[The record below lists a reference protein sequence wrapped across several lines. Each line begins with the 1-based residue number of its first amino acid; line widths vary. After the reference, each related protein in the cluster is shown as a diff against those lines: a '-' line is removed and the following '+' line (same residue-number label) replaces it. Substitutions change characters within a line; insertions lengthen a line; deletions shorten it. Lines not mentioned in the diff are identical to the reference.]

1 MHVYVPVHVHA
12 HAHVVYWRGHVDSF
26 SIYPTM
32 FATIVKSALFLSA
45 LLCSIE
51 RCRGWDQA
59 ELDLFDLV
67 EEVGE
72 NFYDVL
78 HVEQVCMSLIAI
90 LWHGA
95 NVC

>member
-1 MHVYVPVHVHA
+1 
-12 HAHVVYWRGHVDSF
+12 
-26 SIYPTM
+26 M
-32 FATIVKSALFLSA
+32 FAATVLLKSALLFS
-45 LLCSIE
+45 LLLLTVD

-78 HVEQVCMSLIAI
+78 HVEQVR
-90 LWHGA
+90 
-95 NVC
+95 VCTCGVWGQAY